1 MLEYRFL
8 GRIHRI
14 LAIGLLLAL
23 TTEAVLADSDLPEA
37 AGVPSAKI
45 ELADGSV
52 ILGEVLDISD
62 GRVWVATEFMGDV
75 DMPLSAISRLQSD
88 QSIDLLTTDKES
100 LALSSLRVV
109 NGEVVLDNDHRL
121 SIDEVD
127 VANPE
132 EWETGKG
139 YHITGRV
146 TSAFEFNR
154 GNTDTDQLNLDLET
168 ILESRRD
175 RITVRADYEDTS
187 SIVEVLDDSGAAVSQ
202 SQPTADNWQVVGK
215 YDYFLEDPRNYLG
228 VNLGFSHD
236 QFADI
241 DRRSYIGPYFGRKL
255 LTRED
260 LKFDAELGVSY
271 VDTDF
276 LTSED
281 DSYTGINLNLTG
293 ETQLFDGALKLYFRQ
308 VNILN
313 LSSMEQSIYRTT
325 VGMRFP
331 LLFGLEA
338 AAEASADYDGGAA
351 EGKDKL
357 DEALKFRVG
366 YTW

>member
-1 MLEYRFL
+1 MLGYRSFR
-8 GRIHRI
+8 RIHRI
-14 LAIGLLLAL
+14 IVLGLLVAL
-23 TTEAVLADSDLPEA
+23 TAETVFADSDLPEA
-37 AGVPSAKI
+37 AGIASAKI
-45 ELADGSV
+45 ELTDGSV

-62 GRVWVATEFMGDV
+62 GKVWVATAFMGDV
-75 DMPLSAISRLQSD
+75 DIPLSAISRLDSD

-100 LALSSLRVV
+100 LALSALKVID
-109 NGEVVLDNDHRL
+109 GEIVLDDDHHL

-132 EWETGKG
+132 EWEAGRG

-146 TSAFEFNR
+146 TSSLEFNR
-154 GNTDTDQLNLDLET
+154 GNTDTDQLNLDFET
-168 ILESRRD
+168 ILESQRD

-187 SIVEVLDDSGAAVSQ
+187 SIIEVLEDSGTTVTQ
-202 SQPTADNWQVVGK
+202 NQPTADNWRIVGK
-215 YDYFLEDPRNYLG
+215 YDYFLEDPRNYIG
-228 VNLGFSHD
+228 VNLGISHD
-236 QFADI
+236 QFADV
-241 DRRSYIGPYFGRKL
+241 DRRAYIGPYFGRKL
-255 LTRED
+255 LTRDD

-308 VNILN
+308 VNIVN